1 MWNVRM
7 LDFTLRV
14 GFEARLC
21 QPYRTQTKGK
31 VGSGVKYVRRNRWP
45 SMRFTDD
52 AGLNRQALE
61 WCDAVANRRI
71 HGTTH
76 RVPGE
81 MLAEER
87 PHLGKLPGRAAMAPY
102 LREDR
107 RGPGTA
113 SSAQNSVGLVLA
125 MMDFRSRGMGF
136 CLNP

>member
-1 MWNVRM
+1 M

-61 WCDAVANRRI
+61 WCDAVAQTGGSTDDPPGTWGDAGRRAAS
-71 HGTTH
+71 
-76 RVPGE
+76 PGE
-81 MLAEER
+81 VAREGCHG
-87 PHLGKLPGRAAMAPY
+87 PVSS
-102 LREDR
+102 EDR
-107 RGPGTA
+107 RGPGRLRQRRTPLA
-113 SSAQNSVGLVLA
+113 SYW
-125 MMDFRSRGMGF
+125 R
-136 CLNP
+136 